1 MAMIGMTKTTGYPQL
16 VAMMNNALENEHAAY
31 VQYLSHAKIVNGI
44 NAKPIISR
52 LKGIAGDHRRHQ
64 KKLRHLIGDY
74 LGAVPSMKMGKTYEA
89 DSIDKI
95 LTTNL
100 KFEKDT
106 IDYYMKALAELNKE
120 KNNLPYCY
128 LKINFALERI
138 IRRDQSHISHLK
150 KLLG

>member
-1 MAMIGMTKTTGYPQL
+1 MFSTSAMQRL
-16 VAMMNNALENEHAAY
+16 V
-31 VQYLSHAKIVNGI
+31 KGI
-44 NAKPIISR
+44 TAKPIINR

-64 KKLRHLIGDY
+64 KKLRHLLGDY

-89 DSIDKI
+89 DNINKI

-106 IDYYMKALAELNKE
+106 IDNYMKILSELNKE
-120 KNNLPYCY
+120 KGNLPYEF

-138 IRRDQSHISHLK
+138 VRRDQSHVSQLS
-150 KLLG
+150 KLLGEAM

>member
-1 MAMIGMTKTTGYPQL
+1 MTTTKEYPQL
-16 VAMMNNALENEHAAY
+16 VTMMNNALENEHAAY

-44 NAKPIISR
+44 NAKPIINR

-106 IDYYMKALAELNKE
+106 IGHYMKTLAELNKE
-120 KNNLPYCY
+120 KNDLPYCY

-138 IRRDQSHISHLK
+138 VRRDQSHISQLK
-150 KLLG
+150 KMIG

>member
-1 MAMIGMTKTTGYPQL
+1 MQRL
-16 VAMMNNALENEHAAY
+16 V
-31 VQYLSHAKIVNGI
+31 KGI
-44 NAKPIISR
+44 TAKPIINR

-64 KKLRHLIGDY
+64 KKLRHLLGDY

-89 DSIDKI
+89 DNINKI

-106 IDYYMKALAELNKE
+106 IDNYMKILAELNKE
-120 KNNLPYCY
+120 KSNLPYEF

-138 IRRDQSHISHLK
+138 VRKDQSHVSQLS
-150 KLLG
+150 KLLGEAM

>member
-1 MAMIGMTKTTGYPQL
+1 MTTKVSPNL
-16 VAMMNNALENEHAAY
+16 VSMMNTALENEHAAY
-31 VQYLSHAKIVNGI
+31 VQYLSHAKLVKGI
-44 NAKPIISR
+44 TAKPIINR

-64 KKLRHLIGDY
+64 KKLRHLLGDY

-89 DSIDKI
+89 DSINKI

-106 IDYYMKALAELNKE
+106 IDNYMKILSELNTE
-120 KNNLPYCY
+120 KNNLPYEF

-138 IRRDQSHISHLK
+138 VRRDQSHVSQLS
-150 KLLG
+150 KLLGEAM